1 MQVIENND
9 YDIIVVGG
17 GVAGVSAAL
26 ASARQGKKV
35 LLIEKSYVL
44 GGLGTSGL
52 VTVYLPLCDGMGHQV
67 SFGIAEELLRLS
79 IKDAYEDRYP
89 TPWLKGGS
97 IEEKTKKRFLVQYNP
112 HLYAIACE
120 NLLERKEVDILYG
133 CFVTDTIVE
142 NDRIKYVVLENIS
155 GRYVY
160 GCTNVID
167 ASGDGVLAYKS
178 GEDVV
183 EFKQGNVLAAWY
195 YSLSEEEGYKLNI
208 LGAADNPDDEK
219 TGEEEYLCDKR
230 FKGLDAKEISKMVSL
245 SHKAIYDDFKKRRA
259 CDHTFL
265 PVNIASIPQIRM
277 TRGLKGKYLMSVGDD
292 KKSFS
297 DSVGLFSNWK
307 KSGPVYELP
316 FRALHGTKIKNLLA
330 CGRAMGA
337 EDSMWDVTRVIPV
350 CAVTGEACGVASA
363 LGDWD
368 KISVSDIQVRLRENG
383 VKLKIEEVI

>member
-1 MQVIENND
+1 MWGPPAGDDIFMQLKENND

-35 LLIEKSYVL
+35 LIIEKSYIL

-67 SFGIAEELLRLS
+67 SFGIAEELLKLS

-97 IEEKTKKRFLVQYNP
+97 REEKIKNRFLVQYNP
-112 HLYAIACE
+112 HLFAIVSE
-120 NLLERKEVDILYG
+120 NLLEREGVDIIYG
-133 CFVTDTIVE
+133 SFVTNTIVE

-155 GRYVY
+155 GRYAY
-160 GCTNVID
+160 GCKNVID

-178 GEDVV
+178 CEDVV

-195 YSLSEEEGYKLNI
+195 YSVSKEGYKLNI
-208 LGAADNPDDEK
+208 LGAADIPEDEK
-219 TGEEEYLCDKR
+219 TGNEEYLCDKR
-230 FKGLDAKEISKMVSL
+230 FKGLDAKEISLMVSL
-245 SHKAIYDDFKKRRA
+245 SHKVIYEDFKKKRA
-259 CDHTFL
+259 LDHKFL
-265 PVNIASIPQIRM
+265 PVNIAGIPQIRM
-277 TRGLKGKYLMSVGDD
+277 TRGLKGEYLMSVSDD

-316 FRALHGTKIKNLLA
+316 FR
-330 CGRAMGA
+330 RAMGA

-368 KISVSDIQVRLRENG
+368 KISVSDIQKKLRENR
-383 VKLKIEEVI
+383 VKLKVKEVI